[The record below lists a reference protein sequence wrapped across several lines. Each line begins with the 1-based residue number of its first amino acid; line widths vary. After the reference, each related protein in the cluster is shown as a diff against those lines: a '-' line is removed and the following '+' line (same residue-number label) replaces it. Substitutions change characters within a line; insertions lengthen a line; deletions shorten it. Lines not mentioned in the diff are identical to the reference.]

1 MRGKTINVP
10 ADKWKAGSEWQY
22 LARPDQ
28 DRAVCLF
35 FALALTLVAG
45 LRSHF
50 NGSRPCSCDRAMRQT
65 HTGYATTRVRVSL
78 CHASGYHPLSP
89 SGLSRGDSHGARA
102 AHTPTRCML
111 GGSAIPTMAARRYA
125 RGRGESCAARVQAT
139 PQTTCE

>member
-1 MRGKTINVP
+1 MRGKTINVS

-65 HTGYATTRVRVSL
+65 HTGYTTRVCVSL

-89 SGLSRGDSHGARA
+89 PDSHGV
-102 AHTPTRCML
+102 TLT
-111 GGSAIPTMAARRYA
+111 
-125 RGRGESCAARVQAT
+125 GRGQHTHQRDAC
-139 PQTTCE
+139 